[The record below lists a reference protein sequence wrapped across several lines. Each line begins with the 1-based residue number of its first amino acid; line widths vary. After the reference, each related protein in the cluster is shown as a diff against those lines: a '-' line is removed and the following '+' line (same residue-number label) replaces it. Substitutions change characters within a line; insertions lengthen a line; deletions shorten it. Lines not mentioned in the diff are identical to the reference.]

1 MPAAAVGTFVGAGGC
16 SISRLRTLCGDDCEL
31 ELSNT
36 VVGQDAEVLLLA
48 LDEARLARAVSL
60 VQKWIHCQQVRGLG
74 GSLIGSAPREGV
86 CMCIFFKLNSTSLR
100 NPAP

>member
-16 SISRLRTLCGDDCEL
+16 SISRLRTLCGGDCEL

-48 LDEARLARAVSL
+48 RDEAKLARAISL
-60 VQKWIHCQQVRGLG
+60 VQKWIRCQQVRGFG
-74 GSLIGSAPREGV
+74 GSLIGSASRKGV
-86 CMCIFFKLNSTSLR
+86 CLLNCT
-100 NPAP
+100 